1 MKARTENASVA
12 NEPKKKRQ
20 HYVPRLILR
29 GFSADGYTISL
40 LAFRSEKRV
49 DGASLKEQC
58 YEDYFYGRDGGIEEG
73 FAKLE
78 GEFAALLGDLS
89 QEHLDTVPLEE
100 TDKIRQFVHY
110 QRLRTAGAAADVNDF
125 GEALAKSVLS
135 KDARVADVLDK
146 VRIKAKKPQFE
157 SLHHAVTGFPLVLDL
172 GVRFLLA
179 DKKKTFIVSDNPVVA
194 SNQYVEHHP
203 VLREHPSG
211 STGLAVKGLQLF
223 LPVSPRVCIALFDKG
238 TYRYG
243 SDTRLTC
250 RASSSDIQL
259 LNVLQAANAQ
269 ECIYF
274 NPSQLDE
281 AELVRLRRE
290 RAKYEGW
297 KVPKFSEGPLTRR
310 PDGLLSQIIMS
321 SAPELRLGAKFN
333 FLKVTD
339 DTTYEGYD
347 RGILPPRSE
356 KLLDLHEEYC
366 KFIDTKTEQA
376 RAERTRNETA
386 G

>member
-1 MKARTENASVA
+1 MAD
-12 NEPKKKRQ
+12 EPKKKRQ

-29 GFSADGYTISL
+29 GFSTDGRTISL
-40 LAFRSEKRV
+40 FAFRSVKRV

-73 FAKLE
+73 FATLE
-78 GEFAALLGDLS
+78 GEFAASLGDLS
-89 QEHLDTVPLEE
+89 REHLDTVQQQEA
-100 TDKIRQFVHY
+100 DKIRQFVHY
-110 QRLRTAGAAADVNDF
+110 QRLRTAGAATDVNDF
-125 GEALAKSVLS
+125 GEALAKKVLS

-146 VRIKAKKPQFE
+146 VRIKTKKPQFE
-157 SLHHAVTGFPLVLDL
+157 SLHHAVTGFPLVFDL
-172 GVRFLLA
+172 GIKFLVA
-179 DKKKTFIVSDNPVVA
+179 GRKKTFVVSDNPVVA

-203 VLREHPSG
+203 ALREHPSG

-223 LPVSPRVCIALFDKG
+223 LPVSPRVCVALYDKS

-250 RASSSDIQL
+250 GASTSDIQL

-274 NPSQLDE
+274 DPSQLDE
-281 AELVRLRRE
+281 SEIVRLQRE

-297 KVPKFSEGPLTRR
+297 KEPKFSEGPLTRR

-356 KLLDLHEEYC
+356 ELLELNKQYC
-366 KFIDTKTEQA
+366 KFIDAKTEEA
-376 RAERTRNETA
+376 CAERTRTETA
-386 G
+386 GG